1 MSHHDCRCLFALAL
15 LYIAPKAQNF
25 VLGVSEVFCTVRT
38 IIRTKHETCL
48 KVRKIFGLADIL
60 SEVLKKAL
68 APGRVPGRGRASGRK
83 AREPRAS

>member
-1 MSHHDCRCLFALAL
+1 MQCHIMIADMFVCCLAL

-38 IIRTKHETCL
+38 IIRTKHETCGL

-60 SEVLKKAL
+60 SEVLKKPENTGPR
-68 APGRVPGRGRASGRK
+68 PG
-83 AREPRAS
+83 PRACLCL